1 MVESVRSA
9 DEQKRWTTLILPVAE
24 LDCAECAQ
32 HVEQALRTVPGVLD
46 VEGFPVAR
54 KVAVVLDPTRVD
66 RVAIERALARAGYT
80 VGSEPAEDTQ
90 WAWRRVAVLSGVAV
104 AVVLGV
110 VVAELVGLVE
120 RANQAIPW
128 PIWLLGIAIG
138 GWPVVRD
145 VARASWQR
153 RITAHTLMTIG
164 ALAAMVVGAWA
175 AAAIV
180 VLFMRLGSALEDVTG
195 RQAGR
200 ALRELAA
207 LAPQLARVER
217 DGNELEVP
225 AGSVARGEIVLVRT
239 GEAIPVDGTVLE
251 GTALVDEAA
260 LTGEP
265 LPRAVASGDPVYAAT
280 VVRSGSLRIR
290 ATAEAAG
297 STFARIVRLVE
308 AAEGQAGRL
317 QRVADRFSGWYL
329 PVVVA
334 VALLTLILRR
344 DALAVAA
351 VLVVSCSCAFAL
363 ATPMAFVATIGRAAR
378 RGVLIKGGAILER
391 LARADVLLL
400 DKTGTLTLGRPMVT
414 DVVPVAG
421 RCSVEELLSVAAAA
435 EHAATHPL
443 AEALRIAARERGVAL
458 VRPEWSV
465 VDPGLG
471 VRARVAGR
479 TIQVR
484 ASLPGE
490 AAVPEIAAFQEAGK
504 TVVIVQR
511 DEEVIGIIA
520 FADELR
526 PGIAEEVAELRRLGF
541 RTIEILTGD
550 HERAAEALARP
561 LGISWRAR
569 LLPEDKLAIVAAY
582 QAQGHV
588 VVMVGDGINDA
599 PALAQADVGIAMGQL
614 GTALAA
620 ETADVVLLRE
630 DWALISETIRAARR
644 ALRTAWVNLAG
655 TALYNLVGLSLAAF
669 GLLPPTL
676 AATAQVVPDVFIL
689 GNSARLGFGK
699 P

>member
-1 MVESVRSA
+1 MADDPRGS
-9 DEQKRWTTLILPVAE
+9 DEQPDGATSVLPVAE
-24 LDCAECAQ
+24 LDCPKCAQ
-32 HVEQALRTVPGVLD
+32 RIERALRTVAGVLA
-46 VEGFPVAR
+46 VEGLPVAR
-54 KVAVVLDPTRVD
+54 KVAVVLDLVRVD
-66 RVAIERALARAGYT
+66 RVAIERALARAGST
-80 VGSEPAEDTQ
+80 VGSELAEATQ
-90 WAWRRVAVLSGVAV
+90 RAWRRVAVLSGVAL
-104 AVVLGV
+104 AIVLGV
-110 VVAELVGLVE
+110 VVAELTGLVE
-120 RANQAIPW
+120 RANQVIPW

-138 GWPVVRD
+138 GWPVFRD

-153 RITAHTLMTIG
+153 RVTAHSLMTIG
-164 ALAAMVVGAWA
+164 AFAALAVGAWA

-180 VLFMRLGSALEDVTG
+180 VLFMRLGAALEDVTG

-217 DGNELEVP
+217 DGSELEVP
-225 AGSVARGEIVLVRT
+225 AGSVAPGEIVFVRT

-265 LPRAVASGDPVYAAT
+265 LPRAVVASDPVYAAT

-317 QRVADRFSGWYL
+317 QRMADRFSGWYL
-329 PVVVA
+329 PVVVG
-334 VALLTLILRR
+334 VALLTLVLRR

-378 RGVLIKGGAILER
+378 RGVLIKGGATLER

-400 DKTGTLTLGRPMVT
+400 DKTGTLTLGRPVVT
-414 DVVPVAG
+414 DVVPLAG
-421 RCSVEELLSVAAAA
+421 RCSVEELLSLAVAA

-465 VDPGLG
+465 VDPGIG

-479 TIQVR
+479 SIQVR
-484 ASLPGE
+484 APHPDE
-490 AAVPEIAAFQEAGK
+490 ASVPEIAAFQEAGK
-504 TVVIVQR
+504 TVVIIER
-511 DEEVIGIIA
+511 DEEAIGIVT

-526 PGIAEEVAELRRLGF
+526 PGIPEAVTELRRLGF

-561 LGISWRAR
+561 LGLSWRAR

-599 PALAQADVGIAMGQL
+599 PALAQADVGIALGQL

-630 DWALISETIRAARR
+630 DWALIPETIRAARR

-655 TALYNLVGLSLAAF
+655 TALYNLVGLSLAGL

-699 P
+699 R

>member
-1 MVESVRSA
+1 MAESVRSA
-9 DEQKRWTTLILPVAE
+9 DEQQRWTTLILPVAE

-90 WAWRRVAVLSGVAV
+90 RAWRRVALLSGVAV

-110 VVAELVGLVE
+110 VAAELAGLVE
-120 RANQAIPW
+120 RANQVIPW

-138 GWPVVRD
+138 GWPVFRD

-153 RITAHTLMTIG
+153 RVTAHTLMTIG

-180 VLFMRLGSALEDVTG
+180 VLFMRLGSALEEVTG

-217 DGNELEVP
+217 DGSELEVP
-225 AGSVARGEIVLVRT
+225 AGSVAPGEIVLVRT

-265 LPRAVASGDPVYAAT
+265 LPRAVAAGDPVYAAT

-290 ATAEAAG
+290 AIAEAAG

-334 VALLTLILRR
+334 VALLTSILRR

-421 RCSVEELLSVAAAA
+421 RCSVEELLSLAAAA
-435 EHAATHPL
+435 EHAATHPF
-443 AEALRIAARERGVAL
+443 AESLWCGPSGRWSIQASEFGRAWL
-458 VRPEWSV
+458 V
-465 VDPGLG
+465 
-471 VRARVAGR
+471 GR
-479 TIQVR
+479 SGCGHR
-484 ASLPGE
+484 S
-490 AAVPEIAAFQEAGK
+490 
-504 TVVIVQR
+504 R
-511 DEEVIGIIA
+511 
-520 FADELR
+520 
-526 PGIAEEVAELRRLGF
+526 RRLRCRRSPRSRKKG
-541 RTIEILTGD
+541 RQSSSSSAMGKRSGSSRSLTSSDRGSLRQLLSYVARDSGPSNSSRAIMSEQRKRSRD
-550 HERAAEALARP
+550 HWGSVGGLVSCP
-561 LGISWRAR
+561 KTSWR
-569 LLPEDKLAIVAAY
+569 
-582 QAQGHV
+582 
-588 VVMVGDGINDA
+588 
-599 PALAQADVGIAMGQL
+599 
-614 GTALAA
+614 
-620 ETADVVLLRE
+620 
-630 DWALISETIRAARR
+630 SSRR
-644 ALRTAWVNLAG
+644 TRRRGMWW
-655 TALYNLVGLSLAAF
+655 
-669 GLLPPTL
+669 
-676 AATAQVVPDVFIL
+676 
-689 GNSARLGFGK
+689 
-699 P
+699 